1 MSDVENFPDIHPSIG
16 AYDCDYLPDDLD
28 SVFLYLSVSS
38 SPTSDLEELVINSS
52 QFECETLSGS
62 EDVPLLIDSQH
73 QHISTLDASNIRIE
87 KIDELGILDGVISDT
102 SSNSLEVSSRKKSSS
117 IFLDERGQLKP
128 LKTSTPLSSRKSD
141 DIIDNATQIIYDSS
155 ADYAGLVSI
164 DIAENY
170 VGDGRPFIQIIK
182 IRLLSNC
189 HWATISN
196 ILSPNGH
203 VSLYDCLQRFHL
215 RGSEI
220 RYDVSLLDYAARF
233 RGYKMNELI
242 IDVMDVTS
250 ALKDTY
256 SDVAAIFFAVC
267 LAKKIDPQFICFD
280 YRNLSKKLPN
290 CLEDHSFEKFEFDEY
305 SRTSSGVKYKI
316 NADIYCHCQ
325 MPDVGTSMTQCC
337 NCLEWYHNSF
347 ECGDFSDESWKC
359 ANCTLP

>member
-1 MSDVENFPDIHPSIG
+1 MDSLRVSDVENFPDIHPSIG

-28 SVFLYLSVSS
+28 SVSLYLSVSS

-87 KIDELGILDGVISDT
+87 KIDELGILDGFISDT

-141 DIIDNATQIIYDSS
+141 RNDEQCIKNFLRDGFLDNKNNSDHLTLSKEATVDFEISETEARHCNVHVTNLPEETLTDDIINNATQIIYDSS

-182 IRLLSNC
+182 I
-189 HWATISN
+189 
-196 ILSPNGH
+196 
-203 VSLYDCLQRFHL
+203 D
-215 RGSEI
+215 
-220 RYDVSLLDYAARF
+220 
-233 RGYKMNELI
+233 
-242 IDVMDVTS
+242 
-250 ALKDTY
+250 
-256 SDVAAIFFAVC
+256 
-267 LAKKIDPQFICFD
+267 
-280 YRNLSKKLPN
+280 RN
-290 CLEDHSFEKFEFDEY
+290 
-305 SRTSSGVKYKI
+305 
-316 NADIYCHCQ
+316 
-325 MPDVGTSMTQCC
+325 
-337 NCLEWYHNSF
+337 
-347 ECGDFSDESWKC
+347 
-359 ANCTLP
+359 